1 MMDIEM
7 STDHK
12 DQTNH
17 GSSSHVT
24 ESSPQDWV
32 PFEFN
37 IPYDQQSD
45 FGSNRPGTL
54 SINLGTTQL
63 GQLKIFPTRNPD
75 QLRAKKS
82 PARSEVTQ
90 VQVGQGCWIAC
101 KQQVR
106 FSRMCVFA
114 KANGESHVYMSTVA
128 AYGLQICKS
137 ILPDDA
143 TAGALALVY
152 MVASAVDKT
161 GSRLKHRQKQIISY
175 PIPLTKM
182 TLLAPVLPLHLPFP
196 SSSSLPQQSVAAPSA
211 PLVPYPFANPSMVVP
226 SQVFSAMPAIRH
238 QIQQQLPT
246 TSATIC
252 NPMFRVSTSSS
263 SSAGASY
270 VPAVA
275 KGAMPLS
282 STFTNN
288 TSSGVCAMDTSPIN
302 DSVAKSATE
311 MRYSSN
317 APLAP
322 MLGIH
327 TLVHAMELMPRN
339 NNSAFGGMASS

>member
-1 MMDIEM
+1 MTDIEM
-7 STDHK
+7 SP
-12 DQTNH
+12 
-17 GSSSHVT
+17 T
-24 ESSPQDWV
+24 ENKVQQPMITEDRAAEEQNGPQDWV

-37 IPYDQQSD
+37 IPYDQQTD

-54 SINLGTTQL
+54 SISLGTMQL
-63 GQLKIFPTRNPD
+63 GQLKIFPTRNPE

-82 PARSEVTQ
+82 PARSAVTQ
-90 VQVGQGCWIAC
+90 VQFGQGCWIAC
-101 KQQVR
+101 KQHVR

-114 KANGESHVYMSTVA
+114 KANGESHVYMSAVA
-128 AYGLQICKS
+128 AYGLQISKS
-137 ILPDDA
+137 ILPNDA
-143 TAGALALVY
+143 TTSAGALALVY
-152 MVASAVDKT
+152 TVASAVDET
-161 GSRLKHRQKQIISY
+161 GGRLKHRQKQIISY

-196 SSSSLPQQSVAAPSA
+196 SSSSSPQQSVAAPSA
-211 PLVPYPFANPSMVVP
+211 PAPYPFANPSMVVP

-263 SSAGASY
+263 SSSAGASY

-282 STFTNN
+282 SAFMNN
-288 TSSGVCAMDTSPIN
+288 TSAGVCAMDTSPL
-302 DSVAKSATE
+302 DGSGVKSPE

-317 APLAP
+317 APDP

-327 TLVHAMELMPRN
+327 TLVHAMELMPHTN
-339 NNSAFGGMASS
+339 GGVASS